1 MATQVEPKNKKH
13 AQFLAVQKQ
22 IKNLEKDIAALGD
35 PNKDYKNPS
44 NYTDRVNKLRTKY
57 NVAGVGQDLNTYMN
71 KLRREEGQLKR
82 ALSSRYIT
90 RAPVGLFNR
99 LLIETGGAYN
109 KSGLQ
114 YSDKNSL
121 GHKINPD
128 YVDSLNPGSEAN
140 LKIAEEK
147 KEALRIEKLD
157 EQDRLRGSMTDSEM
171 KMSEQ
176 GTWGPSPTWGL
187 GDGVSINITGN
198 QPANASQL
206 AINNSNVSP
215 DYEREVARD
224 LNPNEV
230 RTWSTDGGK
239 ETVYKNFGEFDEKDA
254 AGGKAKWLADT
265 ANSPAAQAGL
275 SEDQRWAAR
284 QNHLKWLKD
293 KKNKKKLAITSPMDM
308 D

>member
-1 MATQVEPKNKKH
+1 MAEKKKNK
-13 AQFLAVQKQ
+13 AQLRLEAHQAKMIQFQED
-22 IKNLEKDIAALGD
+22 IKNLGN
-35 PNKDYKNPS
+35 PNDYTNKA
-44 NYTDRVNKLRTKY
+44 NYTGKVNELRKKY
-57 NVAGVGQDLNTYMN
+57 GVAGIGQDLNTYMN
-71 KLRREEGQLKR
+71 KLKREEGKLKKVVT
-82 ALSSRYIT
+82 SRYIK
-90 RAPVGLFNR
+90 RAPVGLLER
-99 LLIETGGAYN
+99 LVIDDYDNIGTR
-109 KSGLQ
+109 

-121 GHKINPD
+121 GYKINPD
-128 YVDSLNPGSEAN
+128 YVESLDPAGETQ
-140 LKIAEEK
+140 LKAKAEQ
-147 KEALRIEKLD
+147 KEALRIQKLE

-171 KMSEQ
+171 EMSEQ
-176 GTWGPSPTWGL
+176 GTWGPSPTWGI
-187 GDGVSINITGN
+187 GDGVNINITGN
-198 QPANASQL
+198 QPNNASQL

-239 ETVYKNFGEFDEKDA
+239 ETVYKDFKEFDEKDA
-254 AGGKAKWLADT
+254 SGAKAKWLADT

-275 SEDQRWAAR
+275 SDEMRWAAR